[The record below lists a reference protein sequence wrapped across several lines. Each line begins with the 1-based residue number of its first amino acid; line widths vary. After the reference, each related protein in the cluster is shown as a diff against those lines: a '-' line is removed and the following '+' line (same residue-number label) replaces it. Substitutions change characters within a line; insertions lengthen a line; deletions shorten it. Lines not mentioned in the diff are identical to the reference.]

1 MANENSVP
9 LNIYT
14 VLTFVALIA
23 LLVGVVYVAMRSNEL
38 FGTWNPMDAKDLKE
52 LSMMVPAQIQSL
64 FG

>member
-1 MANENSVP
+1 MANDNSVP

-23 LLVGVVYVAMRSNEL
+23 LLAGVVYVAMRSNEL
-38 FGTWNPMDAKDLKE
+38 FGDWNPMNAKDLSVF
-52 LSMMVPAQIQSL
+52 LPGNLPSY